1 MNNQTLN
8 QIKQDITRL
17 ENAADRLRDLR
28 DAYLNT
34 LDDLRIAQQGL
45 KYVAT
50 WATSIRTTDPF
61 NTATIAINIHDRA
74 MDTLARISEAN
85 R

>member
-1 MNNQTLN
+1 MNKQTLN

-28 DAYLNT
+28 DAYQNT

-50 WATSIRTTDPF
+50 WATCMRLNDPLD
-61 NTATIAINIHDRA
+61 AAKDARDIHGRA
-74 MDTLARISEAN
+74 MDTLSLISEAN

>member
-1 MNNQTLN
+1 MNKQTLN
-8 QIKQDITRL
+8 QLRQDNARL
-17 ENAADRLRDLR
+17 QNIADRLHDLR

-34 LDDLRIAQQGL
+34 RDDLHLAQRNL
-45 KYVAT
+45 KVISI
-50 WATSIRTTDPF
+50 WAMSIRTTDPF
-61 NTATIAINIHDRA
+61 NTATIAINIHDLA